1 MALGP
6 APLQDLKQ
14 LPVSYQLWFNQLK
27 QFVGGTAGSIPWA
40 AVSKDGSSI
49 ADLATRDHN
58 LLTTIQGG
66 QATEYYHLNLRQHNG
81 LTALTTISSTTT
93 LGSSHGYVLCNA
105 AGGAITVNLPAAT
118 TRYRFSIKRINSGT
132 NDVTIDAAGS
142 DTIEGAGT
150 VVLSAQYQSRTIYSD
165 GSGVWYI
172 EAST

>member
-14 LPVSYQLWFNQLK
+14 LPISYQMWFNQLK
-27 QFVGGTAGSIPWA
+27 QFLSGTIDSIPWSA
-40 AVSKDGSSI
+40 INKTGSSI

-58 LLTTIQGG
+58 LLTSIQGG
-66 QATEYYHLNLRQHNG
+66 QATEYYHLTVAQHNN
-81 LTALTTISSTTT
+81 LTALSTITGTTT
-93 LGSSHGYVLCNA
+93 LGATHGYVLCNA

-118 TRYRFSIKRINSGT
+118 NRYVYHVKRINSGA
-132 NDVTIDAAGS
+132 NNVVIDAAGS

-150 VVLSAQYQSRTIYSD
+150 VTLTAQYQSRTIYSD

-172 EAST
+172 KAST

>member
-1 MALGP
+1 MALSP

-14 LPVSYQLWFNQLK
+14 LPMSLQLWFNQLK
-27 QFVGGTAGSIPWA
+27 QFLDAGTGSIPWSS
-40 AVSKDGSSI
+40 VNKTGSSL

-66 QATEYYHLNLRQHNG
+66 QATEYYHLTARQHNN
-81 LTALTTISSTTT
+81 LTALTTLSSTTT
-93 LGSSHGYVLCNA
+93 LGNTHGYVLVNA
-105 AGGAITVNLPAAT
+105 AGGAVTIDLPAASG
-118 TRYRFSIKRINSGT
+118 RYRFHIKRINSGA
-132 NDVTIDAAGS
+132 NNVVIDANGS

-150 VVLSAQYQSRTIYSD
+150 VTLTAQYQSRTIYSD